1 MNILQQATASPA
13 ALPAATKAPI
23 ARLLYTP
30 VVGWISTIAAMSI
43 CVLCAYRYAIAFPV
57 TDDWAFAVNAMLI
70 ERGNWSELIWH
81 INGHPTIAPFL
92 VFWPMAELSHYD
104 SRCMI
109 AVTILCLA
117 LQLLLF
123 QRVSGARG
131 IELLPAALL
140 LFGLSHW
147 MEYQWGILMTLAM
160 GQTAALWAL
169 FWFNRFLTN
178 KQVWPLVLA
187 FVLAGLS
194 IGSYAAGPTCLAAAM
209 ALVVLR
215 PNSIRLKLSALAL
228 LAVLF
233 TTSYLAVPKALY
245 VFDFTKVALYLLS
258 SIGALTI
265 GSDVAILISGWS
277 LLASIGL
284 ISALLTATAVLAAG
298 WRLRDEREA
307 FFVSGIILSLVS
319 MAAVALSRT
328 YMGNWHVQLGLPVL
342 LGMYGLW
349 LCNLRHRPHAWL
361 RKSGTAASA
370 AILCA
375 TLIGDYQT
383 WTVRAPA
390 FRTYLGWIEAYS
402 LNYDP
407 KAPKPYPPPVPKW
420 DINPD
425 ILGFLKAKGHSSFN

>member
-1 MNILQQATASPA
+1 
-13 ALPAATKAPI
+13 
-23 ARLLYTP
+23 
-30 VVGWISTIAAMSI
+30 MSI
-43 CVLCAYRYAIAFPV
+43 CVVCAYRYAIAFPI

-109 AVTILCLA
+109 AVTILCFA

-169 FWFNRFLTN
+169 FSFNRFLTD
-178 KQVWPLVLA
+178 KQLRPLALSV
-187 FVLAGLS
+187 VLAGVS
-194 IGSYAAGPTCLAAAM
+194 IGSYAAGPTSLAAAM
-209 ALVVLR
+209 VLTVLR
-215 PNSIRLKLSALAL
+215 PNSIRLKLSALGL

-233 TTSYLAVPKALY
+233 AASYFAVQKAHY
-245 VFDFTKVALYLLS
+245 VFDLTKVALYLLS

-265 GSDVAILISGWS
+265 GSNSAILVTGWS

-284 ISALLTATAVLAAG
+284 ATAFVTAAAVVAAG
-298 WRLRDEREA
+298 WRLRDESEA
-307 FFVSGIILSLVS
+307 FFVSGLFLSLIS
-319 MAAVALSRT
+319 MAAVSFSRT
-328 YMGNWHVQLGLPVL
+328 YMGNWHVQLGLPVM

-349 LCNLRHRPHAWL
+349 LCNLRYRPQSWF
-361 RKSGTAASA
+361 RKSGAAASA

-375 TLIGDYQT
+375 TLIGDYET

-402 LNYDP
+402 LNYAP

-420 DINPD
+420 DINPE
-425 ILGFLKAKGHSSFN
+425 ILAFLKSKGHASLR